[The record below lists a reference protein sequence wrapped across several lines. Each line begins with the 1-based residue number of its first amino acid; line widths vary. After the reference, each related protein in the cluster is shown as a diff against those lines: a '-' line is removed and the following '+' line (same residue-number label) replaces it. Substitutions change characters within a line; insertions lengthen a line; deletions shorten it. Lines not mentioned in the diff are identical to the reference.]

1 MRAWLDN
8 LAPRERL
15 LVIGGAVLVALM
27 LLWGALLAP
36 LYGAADSAA
45 SRVEMKRELVN
56 FLTNAAA
63 ELRAAGNVPEQ
74 AGIEPGQSLVVVVA
88 RSAAQAGLDK
98 TLTRNQPVGEDGVRV
113 RFENVPFDGLARW
126 LGELNSAAGLAID
139 SASFDRTRDTGRVNA
154 SLVLRQSL
162 Q

>member
-1 MRAWLDN
+1 
-8 LAPRERL
+8 
-15 LVIGGAVLVALM
+15 
-27 LLWGALLAP
+27 
-36 LYGAADSAA
+36 
-45 SRVEMKRELVN
+45 
-56 FLTNAAA
+56 
-63 ELRAAGNVPEQ
+63 VPEQ

>member
-15 LVIGGAVLVALM
+15 LVIAGAVAAVLL
-27 LLWGALLAP
+27 LLWGALLVP

-45 SRVEMKRELVN
+45 ARVESKRNLVT
-56 FLTNAAA
+56 FLTSATA

-74 AGIEPGQSLVVVVA
+74 AGFDPGQSLVVVVA
-88 RSAAQAGLDK
+88 RSAARAGLDK

-113 RFENVPFDGLARW
+113 RFENVAFDNLARW
-126 LGELNSAAGLAID
+126 LAELNAAAGLAID
-139 SASFDRTRDTGRVNA
+139 SASFDRTRDPGRVNA